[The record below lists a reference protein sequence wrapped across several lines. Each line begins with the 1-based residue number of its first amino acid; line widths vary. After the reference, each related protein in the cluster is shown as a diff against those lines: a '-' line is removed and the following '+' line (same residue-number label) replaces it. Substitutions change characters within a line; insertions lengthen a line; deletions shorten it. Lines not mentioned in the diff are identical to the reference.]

1 MLKKIERTQV
11 DSLNIHG
18 TKLKGKN
25 WSSQEIQ
32 IKNQTS
38 LGSGLLKWKNQ
49 FDQDKGVKMIGI
61 TFEGYKNYIS
71 MDTIDKIRLLIC
83 E

>member
-49 FDQDKGVKMIGI
+49 FDQDMDVKMIETI
-61 TFEGYKNYIS
+61 FEGYQNYIC
-71 MDTIDKIRLLIC
+71 MNTLDKIRL
-83 E
+83 